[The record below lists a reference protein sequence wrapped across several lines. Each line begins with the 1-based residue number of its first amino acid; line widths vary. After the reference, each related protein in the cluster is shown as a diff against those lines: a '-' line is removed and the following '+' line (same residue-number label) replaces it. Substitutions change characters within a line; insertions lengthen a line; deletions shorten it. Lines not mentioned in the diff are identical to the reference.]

1 MIIRDRVLALEEGR
15 ITAHGVPIPALGL
28 PRVGQG
34 ARKLEVRQAKPRQ
47 IDVKRCLA
55 GVRAAGLQPEEV
67 VITKCGEIRIR
78 IGSAMGVADAAE
90 AEIERHFAPR

>member
-1 MIIRDRVLALEEGR
+1 MITRDRALALDRGR
-15 ITAHGVPIPALGL
+15 ITAHGVPIPTLGL
-28 PRVGQG
+28 PPVGQG